1 MKIKDRLAIYF
12 TLAST
17 LMLLIVLL
25 ATYFV
30 FAKFMESDFFDRLSD
45 RTRVTANLY
54 LEADEISPDALRRNR
69 NQYLDKLNG
78 EYIRIYDAQNNP
90 VFIDDDNS
98 IWDIQTIE
106 NIRQQG
112 KVRFKNGAIQVVGI
126 FYRDNQGDFV
136 IVASAVDQ
144 STAYRLEKL
153 KTVMFFIFVIIFVV
167 LLLFA
172 RKIAAHILKPLDFF
186 IEEVKQIKSSNLDF
200 RVQEGINKDEIN
212 LLAANFNKL
221 MAHLEQAFVLQK
233 TFIANASH
241 ELRTPVTSMMIGAEI
256 ALSKERSAE
265 EYKTALL
272 SILEDAERMDGII
285 TGLLGLAHA
294 DVEYGSANLEDVS
307 LTQMLL
313 SIREDWKR
321 STHPADLILEMDAQ
335 QHQDLTISANAALIK
350 IAINN
355 IITNGYKFS
364 DDHDVHC
371 SLQGDANGLSI
382 RIIDAGPGIS
392 ETDRP
397 FIFEPFYSASIK
409 QNKQG
414 TGMGLFM
421 AKKIINLYK
430 GTLSL
435 EVTGSPGSTFRIYF
449 PRL

>member
-25 ATYFV
+25 ATYIV

-112 KVRFKNGAIQVVGI
+112 KVRFKNGASQVVGI

-136 IVASAVDQ
+136 IIASAVDQ

-172 RKIAAHILKPLDFF
+172 RRIATHILKPLDFF

-321 STHPADLILEMDAQ
+321 SAHPADLILEMDAQ

-364 DDHDVHC
+364 DDHDVLC

-382 RIIDAGPGIS
+382 RIMDAGPGIS
-392 ETDRP
+392 EMDRP

-435 EVTGSPGSTFRIYF
+435 EATGSPGSTFRIYF